1 MNRIVII
8 GSSAA
13 GHTLALGLRAKK
25 AQCAITLVT
34 EEKFP
39 AYDRRKLAG
48 YFAGRVKEKEL
59 FLCVADAYAKEEI
72 AFIKEAKVVGVNAER
87 RTVYMKFDE
96 KRDSIGYDTL
106 VVCSGT
112 KISLPELPGIQKE
125 GVFAFNGLADM
136 KAAKS
141 IVISGPVCFFGGW
154 DSRAAELAAV
164 LHAEKKEVV
173 YFGEAPAGGIA
184 GGVQVV
190 DSRVAEMIGE
200 SGLQAVK
207 LQEGKIIGTSFVICA
222 GPRLASTEF
231 LKDAGVALENGFITV
246 DGAGRSSKD
255 RIYACG
261 AVTGKS
267 DSWEDAVKQAEALTD
282 TLAAIAAK

>member
-1 MNRIVII
+1 MNRVVII

-48 YFAGRVKEKEL
+48 YFAGKVREKEL
-59 FLCVADAYAKEEI
+59 FLGAADAYAKEEI
-72 AFIKEAKVVGVNAER
+72 AFIKEAKVTGVNAER

-96 KRDSIGYDTL
+96 KRDSIGYDIL

-112 KISLPELPGIQKE
+112 KISLPDLPGIQKE
-125 GVFAFNGLADM
+125 GVIAFNGLADM

-141 IVISGPVCFFGGW
+141 FVISGPVCFFGGW
-154 DSRAAELAAV
+154 DSRAAELAA
-164 LHAEKKEVV
+164 LLLAEKKEVV
-173 YFGEAPAGGIA
+173 YFGEPPAAGMT

-207 LQEGKIIGTSFVICA
+207 LAEGKIIGTSFVICA

-246 DGAGRSSKD
+246 DGSGRTSKD

-261 AVTGKS
+261 AVTGKG
-267 DSWEDAVKQAEALTD
+267 DGWEDAVQQAQALTD
-282 TLAAIAAK
+282 TLTALAAK